1 LHFLLIFSFDWT
13 TFAAIFRLLLLA
25 VHLAKFGEK
34 L

>member
-1 LHFLLIFSFDWT
+1 VDFLLIFSFNRT
-13 TFAAIFRLLLLA
+13 TFAAIFGLLLLP